1 MQGENAEVEFHVLW
15 AAHRRGT
22 CTHQYE
28 VRVRSGAH
36 AITHKER
43 GRHGR
48 AYTVACQALRVCTQQ
63 WPHLPWLTSTVGAAS
78 SALRAFSV
86 SVLALRVD
94 TAADSFYKAICD
106 NRQRDEEGEDER
118 EQPQ

>member
-1 MQGENAEVEFHVLW
+1 
-15 AAHRRGT
+15 
-22 CTHQYE
+22 
-28 VRVRSGAH
+28 
-36 AITHKER
+36 
-43 GRHGR
+43 
-48 AYTVACQALRVCTQQ
+48 
-63 WPHLPWLTSTVGAAS
+63 VGAAS

-94 TAADSFYKAICD
+94 TAADSSYKAICD